1 MCLRYE
7 HTNDTRTEIPVAAD
21 DLDELLVGLL
31 ASAVGVDEDGQRLS
45 DTDGVRE
52 LNEGT
57 AGKASRNERLGDPA
71 SGVRSGAIDLGEVL
85 SGESTSTVGTPA
97 TVGVDDDL
105 AASET
110 GITLRTTDDEA
121 AGGLDL
127 QGAIMSS
134 RFSENIET

>member
-1 MCLRYE
+1 M
-7 HTNDTRTEIPVAAD
+7 
-21 DLDELLVGLL
+21 
-31 ASAVGVDEDGQRLS
+31 
-45 DTDGVRE
+45 
-52 LNEGT
+52 T
-57 AGKASRNERLGDPA
+57 AGQEHGEPGRQQQATWLTIADKSIRIVFPFTMGMQHTDPA
-71 SGVRSGAIDLGEVL
+71 GRVGSGTVDLGEVL

-110 GITLRTTDDEA
+110 GITLGTTDDEA